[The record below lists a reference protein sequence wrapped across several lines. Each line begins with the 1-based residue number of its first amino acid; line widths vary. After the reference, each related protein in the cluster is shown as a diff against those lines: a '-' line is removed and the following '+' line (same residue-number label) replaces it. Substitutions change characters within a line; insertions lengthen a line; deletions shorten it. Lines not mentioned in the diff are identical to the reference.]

1 MITIS
6 ADQLGI
12 FVATLALAIL
22 SPGPGVIAISQ
33 GTFAHGRRHALPYG
47 WGLAIGASA
56 WCLFALLGLTVIFR
70 LFPWTLTAMRFAGGI
85 YLLWI
90 GFKMWRHA
98 PDPMPDPATTRG
110 RPGLWSGMALN
121 LSNPKPALFYSAVLL
136 SIFPAV
142 LSIADRGTIYL
153 TALSV
158 ELLFY
163 TALACLMALPWLR
176 DRYHA
181 TKFWIDRGAGLAI
194 ALLGISLVVN
204 P

>member
-12 FVATLALAIL
+12 FVATLSLAIL

-33 GTFAHGRRHALPYG
+33 GTFAHGRRNAMPYG
-47 WGLAIGASA
+47 WGLAIGASV

-70 LFPWTLTAMRFAGGI
+70 LMPWTLTLMRLAGGL

-90 GFKMWRHA
+90 AAKMWRHA
-98 PDPMPDPATTRG
+98 ADPMPDGASAKG
-110 RPGLWSGMALN
+110 RPGLFSGMVLN

-136 SIFPAV
+136 SIFPAA

-176 DRYHA
+176 DRYLA

-194 ALLGISLVVN
+194 ALLGMSLVLN

>member
-1 MITIS
+1 MD
-6 ADQLGI
+6 AD
-12 FVATLALAIL
+12 ADA
-22 SPGPGVIAISQ
+22 
-33 GTFAHGRRHALPYG
+33 
-47 WGLAIGASA
+47 
-56 WCLFALLGLTVIFR
+56 
-70 LFPWTLTAMRFAGGI
+70 AGGGL

-90 GFKMWRHA
+90 AAKMWRHA
-98 PDPMPDPATTRG
+98 ADPMPDGASAKG
-110 RPGLWSGMALN
+110 RPGLFSGMVLN

-136 SIFPAV
+136 SIFPAA

-176 DRYHA
+176 DRYLA

-194 ALLGISLVVN
+194 ALLGMSLVLN